1 MQPTAPT
8 CDTTSLTKK
17 MRHGVSNWHPFMD
30 TRWRKTPRR
39 KDNPLGLEFD
49 LELFIEE
56 YGVMKW
62 SFAYAVLFQWLTYFV
77 DARDNSRREAG
88 IAQTMQLMLSTEF

>member
-1 MQPTAPT
+1 
-8 CDTTSLTKK
+8 
-17 MRHGVSNWHPFMD
+17 MRYHFINEENEAWGFQLASIYGHAMEKNA
-30 TRWRKTPRR
+30 TPG

-62 SFAYAVLFQWLTYFV
+62 SFAYAVLFPMAGLDFV

-88 IAQTMQLMLSTEF
+88 IAQTMQLLLSTEF